1 MKYIVYKTLR
11 TTLKPLFLL
20 LYRPKYVGLD
30 NIPACESVILAGNH
44 TAPIDAALMIGGPK
58 RVIHMMAK
66 KELFEGKIANKFFR
80 SMACIRVDRTIHDEN
95 AKSEAKD
102 VLNNN
107 DVLGIFPEGTVN
119 KTKEKLLPFK
129 YGAVSLAKKTNSY
142 IVPFAITGKYKIF
155 NGHIKITYGE
165 PYKVT
170 GDLEKENKIL
180 MEKVSKLM
188 DVK

>member
-20 LYRPKYVGLD
+20 LYRPKYFGLN
-30 NIPACESVILAGNH
+30 NIPVNGAVILAGNH
-44 TAPIDAALMIGGPK
+44 THPIDAALMIGGPK
-58 RVIHMMAK
+58 RVVHMMSK
-66 KELFEGKIANKFFR
+66 KELFKGKLSSIFFR
-80 SMACIRVDRTIHDEN
+80 SMGCIRVDRSIHDEN
-95 AKSEAKD
+95 AKSEAID
-102 VLNNN
+102 VLNNG

-129 YGAVSLAKKTNSY
+129 YGAVSFAKKTNSY
-142 IVPFAITGKYKIF
+142 IVPFAINGKYKIF
-155 NGHIKITYGE
+155 NGHIRIIYGS

-170 GDLEKENKIL
+170 KDLEKENEIL
-180 MEKVSKLM
+180 MKKVSELM